1 MFTTSWF
8 CTLLFAFTIGFQ
20 ELLLMFKR
28 SIGTRNA
35 QSFLSFKMISEMPSH
50 ISKFGSGFLSKLKLS
65 CFIKGK
71 VWRNRYQVAWFII
84 DMLKRMLFI
93 QKFLIRTIIFKIWS
107 SFIFFMTITWFKCTK
122 IFLILS
128 FYRKMSKPNR

>member
-35 QSFLSFKMISEMPSH
+35 QSFLPFEMISEMPSH
-50 ISKFGSGFLSKLKLS
+50 IGKLGSGFLSKLKLS
-65 CFIKGK
+65 RSIKGK
-71 VWRNRYQVAWFII
+71 V
-84 DMLKRMLFI
+84 
-93 QKFLIRTIIFKIWS
+93 
-107 SFIFFMTITWFKCTK
+107 
-122 IFLILS
+122 
-128 FYRKMSKPNR
+128 